1 MLKEMNRI
9 GMIVDLSHT
18 SEKCQKDSLR
28 VSRAPVMFS
37 HSSCYTLCPHPRNVS
52 DEVLD
57 LLPQNQG
64 LIMICFLPNLLTTT
78 VPQSYPNPPPL
89 AQDTEPPPP
98 KPSLAHVVD
107 HIMYAGSRIGFAH
120 VGIGS
125 DFDGMLHGPQGLD
138 DVSRYPHL
146 VAELLRRGVSEEEA
160 ALVLGGNVIRL
171 LARVEQVARDLR
183 DGGEGMNGGG
193 GGMKMLCDDIPPS
206 FTDAQRGMLLKQG
219 KQRRKENS
227 ALV

>member
-1 MLKEMNRI
+1 MN
-9 GMIVDLSHT
+9 
-18 SEKCQKDSLR
+18 
-28 VSRAPVMFS
+28 
-37 HSSCYTLCPHPRNVS
+37 SSYTLCPHPRNVS

-64 LIMICFLPNLLTTT
+64 LVMICFLPDLLTAA
-78 VPQSYPNPPPL
+78 VPQSGPDRALL
-89 AQDTEPPPP
+89 AQDMEPPPQS
-98 KPSLAHVVD
+98 SLAHVVD

-125 DFDGMLHGPQGLD
+125 DFDGMLRGPQGMD

-160 ALVLGGNVIRL
+160 RSVVGGNVIRL

-183 DGGEGMNGGG
+183 DGGEGRKEVDGGG
-193 GGMKMLCDDIPPS
+193 RGMKMLCDDIPPS
-206 FTDAQRGMLLKQG
+206 FTDAQRDMLLKQA